1 LNMENWELEKVIISS
16 MISFFGGGI
25 VILVLFLF
33 PEKVE
38 KWIALLW
45 KLISLFYKEGQKK
58 YIAHDIQ
65 GKVNEFTN
73 KKLSQEIKNYTP
85 VGIEIEWIEEGQTPE
100 EFFSDNKVII
110 RMRKSEN
117 QNKNLVAASM
127 AFVSQSLLRKA
138 KKYISDSQK
147 ESIDLFV
154 VNKILKHEEP
164 DIVDQFIQN
173 FLFKMVD
180 SRQKISEFF
189 EKYNCIDKAG
199 LFFPVFIQEMTFLGE
214 KIFGGRKDQQIIIEV
229 NKMIDFLE
237 SYSKREIGED
247 EIEKNFEGNY
257 CRFALIIIAKAKKVG
272 IGDTGPYTRYIEDL
286 IRRGIENIYIVGPSK
301 AENLNFIG
309 RVSQQA
315 SLDHKL
321 EKYNEKEYKAY
332 IIKKGERI
340 QVKTY
345 LLVLRNPERQYYF
358 DSEDQRKAIQ

>member
-1 LNMENWELEKVIISS
+1 
-16 MISFFGGGI
+16 
-25 VILVLFLF
+25 
-33 PEKVE
+33 
-38 KWIALLW
+38 
-45 KLISLFYKEGQKK
+45 
-58 YIAHDIQ
+58 
-65 GKVNEFTN
+65 
-73 KKLSQEIKNYTP
+73 
-85 VGIEIEWIEEGQTPE
+85 
-100 EFFSDNKVII
+100 
-110 RMRKSEN
+110 
-117 QNKNLVAASM
+117 
-127 AFVSQSLLRKA
+127 
-138 KKYISDSQK
+138 
-147 ESIDLFV
+147 
-154 VNKILKHEEP
+154 
-164 DIVDQFIQN
+164 
-173 FLFKMVD
+173 
-180 SRQKISEFF
+180 
-189 EKYNCIDKAG
+189 
-199 LFFPVFIQEMTFLGE
+199 MTFLGE